1 MKVVDLRAILQN
13 GNVPFDSKLTKPG
26 LIKKILE
33 TPSAVAVAS
42 APEDSAGAD
51 DDLVSLPLH
60 VDFDISF
67 SNPKSSPTYH
77 PGRHLRS
84 IQMHVY

>member
-1 MKVVDLRAILQN
+1 MKVVDLKTILQN
-13 GNVPFDSKLTKPG
+13 ANVPFDSKLTKPA

-51 DDLVSLPLH
+51 DDLVSLALVCMPRH
-60 VDFDISF
+60 FF
-67 SNPKSSPTYH
+67 SNIFTPARLTT
-77 PGRHLRS
+77 
-84 IQMHVY
+84 